1 VFIYDIY
8 TLYRRNFIYM
18 NILVS
23 NASRDPIY
31 EQISRQVRTQI
42 VNGTL
47 EAGDML
53 PSIRALARELQ
64 VSVITTKRAY
74 DDLEKEGFIDSVTGK
89 GSFVAAQNPEFL
101 REKQMRTIEEKLT
114 EAVDSAKNYGI
125 GKEKLQELLE
135 LLYEEEDV

>member
-1 VFIYDIY
+1 
-8 TLYRRNFIYM
+8 M

-47 EAGDML
+47 EAGDIL

-74 DDLEKEGFIDSVTGK
+74 DDLEKEGFNTMEWYYLRSVDDD
-89 GSFVAAQNPEFL
+89 
-101 REKQMRTIEEKLT
+101 RITIEVDKLDLKLPSYAGTNEDISTFTVPIRGGTEKT
-114 EAVDSAKNYGI
+114 GVFKVHGITIGITMSDDGTISAKI
-125 GKEKLQELLE
+125 IE
-135 LLYEEEDV
+135 

>member
-1 VFIYDIY
+1 
-8 TLYRRNFIYM
+8 M

-101 REKQMRTIEEKLT
+101 KEKQMRTIEEKLT
-114 EAVDSAKNYGI
+114 EAVDSAKNYGV

>member
-1 VFIYDIY
+1 
-8 TLYRRNFIYM
+8 M
-18 NILVS
+18 NIIVS
-23 NASRDPIY
+23 NASPDPIY

-101 REKQMRTIEEKLT
+101 KEKQMRTIEEKLT

>member
-1 VFIYDIY
+1 
-8 TLYRRNFIYM
+8 M

-114 EAVDSAKNYGI
+114 EAVDSAKNFGV

>member
-1 VFIYDIY
+1 
-8 TLYRRNFIYM
+8 M

-23 NASRDPIY
+23 NASPDPIY
-31 EQISRQVRTQI
+31 EQISRQIRTQI

-89 GSFVAAQNPEFL
+89 GSFIAAQNPEFL

-114 EAVDSAKNYGI
+114 EAVDSAKNYGV
-125 GKEKLQELLE
+125 GKEKIQELIE

>member
-1 VFIYDIY
+1 
-8 TLYRRNFIYM
+8 M

-47 EAGDML
+47 EAGDIL

-114 EAVDSAKNYGI
+114 EAVDSAKNYGVE
-125 GKEKLQELLE
+125 KEKLQELIE
-135 LLYEEEDV
+135 LLYVEEDV